1 MYTVKY
7 KVKEEIPKL
16 KALGYYPKRTTKP
29 NDNIESLTIS
39 KSDIER
45 FCCEDRSTIASYF
58 LSFYASVTCAAIDN
72 GFREAYTI
80 KNDGSYRSWLI
91 TAIMNCDWLI
101 NADSPVDD
109 YDELLKTAESELKEC
124 DEKIEDSKDGACP
137 FWYLD
142 RKQLVEYYIKTLNL
156 KRELEN
162 NQTISAPSLVKTR
175 IGANH

>member
-16 KALGYYPKRTTKP
+16 KALGYYSKRTIEP

-39 KSDIER
+39 KSDIMN
-45 FCCEDRSTIASYF
+45 FCAEDRSTIAPYF
-58 LSFYASVTCAAIDN
+58 LSFYASVTRDAIDN
-72 GFREAYTI
+72 GIRETYTI
-80 KNDGSYRSWLI
+80 KNDDSRRNWLI

-109 YDELLKTAESELKEC
+109 YDELLKTAESELKAC
-124 DEKIEDSKDGACP
+124 DEKIEDSKDGKFP
-137 FWYLD
+137 FWCLD

-175 IGANH
+175 IGVNH